1 MPRATVATN
10 EVVVGEWVAFQGG
23 ELEGRRP
30 KAMCVGCRDR
40 LARLALEG
48 RSPSSAAR
56 TGSLRATSP
65 EPRATS
71 SEPRTICF
79 QCYRAELERERALQA
94 AGELD
99 TSSVERFQ
107 DGLPFEPV
115 NHARLD
121 QLKAERAEARRIQHA
136 GVGRYV
142 DKRRQ
147 AQIAARHA
155 LQRLAAGLDARRS
168 TGSLHPDLAE
178 GRQLT
183 PVVHDRF
190 AFAALHAAELQ
201 LPEAWLPFVGSRQ

>member
-1 MPRATVATN
+1 MPQATVATN
-10 EVVVGEWVAFQGG
+10 EVVAGEWVAFQGG

-30 KAMCVGCRDR
+30 KAMCVACRDR
-40 LARLALEG
+40 LARLARDG
-48 RSPSSAAR
+48 RAPSDDPRALSHE
-56 TGSLRATSP
+56 LRGTSP

-71 SEPRTICF
+71 PEPRTICF
-79 QCYRAELERERALQA
+79 QCYRVELERERALQA

-121 QLKAERAEARRIQHA
+121 HLKAERAEARRIQHA

-155 LQRLAAGLDARRS
+155 LQRLSAGLDARR
-168 TGSLHPDLAE
+168 LP
-178 GRQLT
+178 
-183 PVVHDRF
+183 PVQRSRF
-190 AFAALHAAELQ
+190 ESASIHAAELQ
-201 LPEAWLPFVGSRQ
+201 LPEAWLPFVGSR

>member
-10 EVVVGEWVAFQGG
+10 EVVAGEWVAFQGG

-30 KAMCVGCRDR
+30 KAMCVDCRDR
-40 LARLALEG
+40 LGRLAREG
-48 RSPSSAAR
+48 
-56 TGSLRATSP
+56 
-65 EPRATS
+65 RATS
-71 SEPRTICF
+71 SGPRGTSAEPICF
-79 QCYRAELERERALQA
+79 QCYRVQLERERALKA

-121 QLKAERAEARRIQHA
+121 RLKAERAEARRIQHA

-155 LQRLAAGLDARRS
+155 LQRLAAGLDARGL
-168 TGSLHPDLAE
+168 TGLPRPELVE

-190 AFAALHAAELQ
+190 ASAALHAAELQ
-201 LPEAWLPFVGSRQ
+201 LPEVWLPFVGSRQ